1 MFGVLELFALIFI
14 RMASSRQLST
24 YLTCISNRMVY
35 FSTKLSLGAQRVND
49 DDDRHTT
56 TYYYVLIMIM
66 ITMMKY
72 VGRQLGRHT
81 PDCSA
86 LCESR
91 TRIIQIMYH
100 PIFTQHTHDTG
111 LSNHSTYAPGISLQ
125 LHSLTQQKISYNMSG
140 ILKTSPLTLI

>member
-1 MFGVLELFALIFI
+1 
-14 RMASSRQLST
+14 
-24 YLTCISNRMVY
+24 MVY
-35 FSTKLSLGAQRVND
+35 FSTKLSLGAQRVNDDDD

-91 TRIIQIMYH
+91 TRIIPSNFYA
-100 PIFTQHTHDTG
+100 THTHMIQD
-111 LSNHSTYAPGISLQ
+111 SLIIAHMLQ
-125 LHSLTQQKISYNMSG
+125 GFPYSY
-140 ILKTSPLTLI
+140 TVSPNRKSATICQES